1 MVATY
6 WFVAQKTAKGLTVWD
21 PVTTPLQ
28 VNPTRISKVNTGLQF
43 ATLALGIV
51 HPVIVDAA
59 SSVAVGTETTYLALV
74 LGTLSGPALPTLCW
88 ITGATTIISVGSYVV
103 GRSAFTNVRRK

>member
-28 VNPTRISKVNTGLQF
+28 VNPTRVSKVNTGLQF

-51 HPVIVDAA
+51 HPVIVEATL
-59 SSVAVGTETTYLALV
+59 SVAAGTETTHLALV
-74 LGTLSGPALPTLCW
+74 LSTLAGPALPTLCW